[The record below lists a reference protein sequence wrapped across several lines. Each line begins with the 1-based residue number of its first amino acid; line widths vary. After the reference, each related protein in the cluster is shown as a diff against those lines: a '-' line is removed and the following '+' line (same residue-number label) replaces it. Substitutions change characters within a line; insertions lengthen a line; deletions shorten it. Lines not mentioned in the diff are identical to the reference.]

1 MGANATQGLA
11 VLMFL
16 VAFTFLAAAMFG
28 GGNLM
33 FIVLF
38 LVGAVVSIGLFL
50 KAKAWEH
57 EEK

>member
-1 MGANATQGLA
+1 MGAHSTQGLA
-11 VLMFL
+11 ILMFL

-38 LVGAVVSIGLFL
+38 LVGAVVSVGLFL
-50 KAKAWEH
+50 KAKAWE
-57 EEK
+57 EMEK